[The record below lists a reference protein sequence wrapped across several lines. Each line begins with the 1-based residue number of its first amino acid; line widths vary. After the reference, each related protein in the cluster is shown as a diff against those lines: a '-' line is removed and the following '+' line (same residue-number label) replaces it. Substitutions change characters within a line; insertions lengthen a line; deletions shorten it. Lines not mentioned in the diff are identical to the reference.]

1 MEGHASFKD
10 VTERMHKRHK
20 IKSAE
25 LGTLKDPLANL
36 RDFGWEGVLVR
47 LGDKFHKLR
56 SLSKDP
62 NADPKKIKQTFLDLA
77 TYGVLGLIMYE
88 EENNILP
95 PLTTSRII
103 EDEEDEGKEPWE
115 H

>member
-1 MEGHASFKD
+1 MEGHPAFRE

-20 IKSAE
+20 VKSAE
-25 LGTLKDPLANL
+25 LGTLKDTLANL

-56 SLSKDP
+56 SLSKDS
-62 NADPKKIKQTFLDLA
+62 NADPKKIKQAFLDLSI
-77 TYGVLGLIMYE
+77 YGVLGLIMYE
-88 EENNILP
+88 EEHSLP
-95 PLTTSRII
+95 SQITINARMD
-103 EDEEDEGKEPWE
+103 EEEDEGKEPWE